1 MESRQQIREQHLSM
15 IANWQQSG
23 QNQKQFCLQ
32 NNIAYH
38 VFHYWYKVYR
48 SKQIV
53 EVGSFVAVNISQQ
66 VQANVELHFTDGRR
80 LVFHQSVSVDF
91 LKALIA

>member
-1 MESRQQIREQHLSM
+1 MQSKQQIREHHLAM

-48 SKQIV
+48 SKQTV
-53 EVGSFVAVNISQQ
+53 TDGSFVAVQIAPQL
-66 VQANVELHFTDGRR
+66 QANVEMHFTDGRR
-80 LVFHQSVSVDF
+80 IVFYQPVSADF
-91 LKALIA
+91 LKALVA

>member
-1 MESRQQIREQHLSM
+1 MQSRHQTREHYFAM
-15 IANWQQSG
+15 ITAWKQSG

-48 SKQIV
+48 NQQPAT
-53 EVGSFVAVNISQQ
+53 GSFVALNLAAAQ
-66 VQANVELHFTDGRR
+66 QANMELHLTDGRR
-80 LVFHQSVSVDF
+80 IIFHHPVSADF
-91 LKALIA
+91 LRALIA

>member
-1 MESRQQIREQHLSM
+1 MESRQQIREHHLSM

-38 VFHYWYKVYR
+38 IFHYWYKIYR
-48 SKQIV
+48 NEQTVKG
-53 EVGSFVAVNISQQ
+53 GSFITLNLATQL
-66 VQANVELHFTDGRR
+66 QANVELHFTDGRR
-80 LVFHQSVSVDF
+80 LVFHQPVSADF

>member
-1 MESRQQIREQHLSM
+1 MESRQQTREHHLSM

-48 SKQIV
+48 NKQAV
-53 EVGSFVAVNISQQ
+53 TDGSFVAITVSQQ

-80 LVFHQSVSVDF
+80 LIFHQPVSVDF

>member
-1 MESRQQIREQHLSM
+1 MERRQQTKEQQLAM
-15 IANWQQSG
+15 IATWQQSG
-23 QNQKQFCLQ
+23 QSQKQFCLQ

-48 SKQIV
+48 NQVAANS
-53 EVGSFVAVNISQQ
+53 GSFVAVNIAPQLQS
-66 VQANVELHFTDGRR
+66 NIELHLTNGNRI
-80 LVFHQSVSVDF
+80 VFHQAVSADF

>member
-1 MESRQQIREQHLSM
+1 MQSRQQTREHYFAV
-15 IANWQQSG
+15 ITAWKQSG

-48 SKQIV
+48 DHAPAA
-53 EVGSFVAVNISQQ
+53 GSFVALNIAPQH
-66 VQANVELHFTDGRR
+66 QAGIELQLTDGRR
-80 LVFHQSVSVDF
+80 LVFHQPVSADF

>member
-1 MESRQQIREQHLSM
+1 M

-38 VFHYWYKVYR
+38 IFHYWYKVYR
-48 SKQIV
+48 SEQTDAG
-53 EVGSFVAVNISQQ
+53 GSFVTLDLAPQLQ
-66 VQANVELHFTDGRR
+66 PNVELHFTDGRR
-80 LVFHQSVSVDF
+80 LVFHQPVSADF

>member
-1 MESRQQIREQHLSM
+1 MQSRQQIRDQYFAM
-15 IANWQQSG
+15 IALWKQSG

-32 NNIAYH
+32 KNIAYH

-48 SKQIV
+48 DQPSAS
-53 EVGSFVAVNISQQ
+53 GSFVALNI
-66 VQANVELHFTDGRR
+66 VAPHQAGIELHLNDGRR
-80 LVFHQSVSVDF
+80 LVFHQPVSADF

>member
-1 MESRQQIREQHLSM
+1 MESRQQIREHYLSM
-15 IANWQQSG
+15 IATWQQSS

-38 VFHYWYKVYR
+38 IFHYWYKVYR
-48 SKQIV
+48 NEQTAAG
-53 EVGSFVAVNISQQ
+53 GSFVAVKIAPPL
-66 VQANVELHFTDGRR
+66 QANAELHLTDGRR
-80 LVFHQSVSVDF
+80 IVFHEPVSADF

>member
-1 MESRQQIREQHLSM
+1 MESRQQIREHYFSV
-15 IANWQQSG
+15 ITSWHQSG

-38 VFHYWYKVYR
+38 VFHYWYKIYR
-48 SKQIV
+48 NQASV
-53 EVGSFVAVNISQQ
+53 NNGSFVAVNIAVEHQST
-66 VQANVELHFTDGRR
+66 VELHLANGRR
-80 LVFHQSVSVDF
+80 LVFHQPVSADF

>member
-1 MESRQQIREQHLSM
+1 MESRQQIREQQFAM
-15 IANWQQSG
+15 IASWQQSG
-23 QNQKQFCLQ
+23 QSQKQYCLQ

-48 SKQIV
+48 SEQQV
-53 EVGSFVAVNISQQ
+53 ADGAFVAVKVVPQ
-66 VQANVELHFTDGRR
+66 VQASVELHLTGGRR
-80 LVFHQSVSVDF
+80 IVFHQPVSADF

>member
-1 MESRQQIREQHLSM
+1 MESKQQIREHHFAM
-15 IANWQQSG
+15 IASWQQSG
-23 QNQKQFCLQ
+23 QSQKQFCLQ

-48 SKQIV
+48 SEQV
-53 EVGSFVAVNISQQ
+53 VAGGSFVAVKIVPQL
-66 VQANVELHFTDGRR
+66 QANVELHFTDGRR
-80 LVFHQSVSVDF
+80 IVFHQPVSADF